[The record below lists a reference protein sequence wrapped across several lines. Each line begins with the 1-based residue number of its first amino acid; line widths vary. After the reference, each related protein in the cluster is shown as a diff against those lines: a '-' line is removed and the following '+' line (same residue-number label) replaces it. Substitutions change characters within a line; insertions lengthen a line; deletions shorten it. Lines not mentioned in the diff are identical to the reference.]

1 VSFAELGF
9 AAVSLYLVALAL
21 IAAAARRAR
30 RDDTPSDHVLAGRSL
45 GFLVLLLT
53 LYATAHSGNLILG
66 FPGAAYRR
74 GFSFLLSA
82 GFTLTIFVAFH
93 SFASRLRPLAAQ
105 HGFVTPGD
113 LFRFRYGESGTALR
127 RAVGLLM
134 SVALANFLL
143 AQLLA
148 LGHVTQA
155 VTAGAVPHAAGV
167 LVFAV
172 VIAAYEHLGGMRA
185 VAWSDALQGLLLFSG
200 MALLLVW
207 FVQASGG
214 LDGLSA
220 RVAAVRPEAVAI
232 PSHETTFNALSIVLL
247 VALGA
252 MSYPHAIQRIFAAR
266 SAEAL
271 QRAMGWMGILSFFMT
286 ATITLIGVAAIPFL
300 EDLGR
305 LEADQVLP
313 RLLDAWAQHSAF
325 SPYFA
330 VLVFVAALAAI
341 MSTADSVLLS
351 LSSVAVR
358 DLGNNTSREERNG
371 VRATRSGK
379 RVALVVMGAATLL
392 ALEPRLTLWRLLEL
406 KMELLIQCAPALVIA
421 SRGWPVAPPAIF
433 WGICIGTLSGLGLVL
448 SGASLVYGIHAGT
461 IGFAINLTVVGAL
474 TGAARSR
481 GAEVR
486 ARRSA

>member
-1 VSFAELGF
+1 
-9 AAVSLYLVALAL
+9 
-21 IAAAARRAR
+21 
-30 RDDTPSDHVLAGRSL
+30 
-45 GFLVLLLT
+45 
-53 LYATAHSGNLILG
+53 
-66 FPGAAYRR
+66 
-74 GFSFLLSA
+74 
-82 GFTLTIFVAFH
+82 
-93 SFASRLRPLAAQ
+93 
-105 HGFVTPGD
+105 
-113 LFRFRYGESGTALR
+113 
-127 RAVGLLM
+127 
-134 SVALANFLL
+134 
-143 AQLLA
+143 
-148 LGHVTQA
+148 
-155 VTAGAVPHAAGV
+155 
-167 LVFAV
+167 
-172 VIAAYEHLGGMRA
+172 
-185 VAWSDALQGLLLFSG
+185 
-200 MALLLVW
+200 VW
-207 FVQASGG
+207 FVQTSGG

-220 RVAAVRPEAVAI
+220 RVAAVRPDAIAI
-232 PSHETTFNALSIVLL
+232 PSLETTSNALSIVLL

-300 EDLGR
+300 ENLGP

-358 DLGNNTSREERNG
+358 DLGNSAGTKERDG

-379 RVALVVMGAATLL
+379 RLALVVMGATTLL

-421 SRGWPVAPPAIF
+421 SRGWCVAPRAIF
-433 WGICIGTLSGLGLVL
+433 WGICIGTLSGLGLIL
-448 SGASLVYGIHAGT
+448 SGASLVYGVHAGT
-461 IGFAINLTVVGAL
+461 IGFGINVSAVAVLTCV
-474 TGAARSR
+474 
-481 GAEVR
+481 
-486 ARRSA
+486 ARRRGR